1 MFFCVVLQMW
11 MWMWIV
17 THTNSSGHAI
27 FRFSGGF
34 CPMLELVS
42 VIGDN
47 IGCRAIGDVMVVIE
61 MVVDK

>member
-1 MFFCVVLQMW
+1 M
-11 MWMWIV
+11 

-34 CPMLELVS
+34 YPMLELVS